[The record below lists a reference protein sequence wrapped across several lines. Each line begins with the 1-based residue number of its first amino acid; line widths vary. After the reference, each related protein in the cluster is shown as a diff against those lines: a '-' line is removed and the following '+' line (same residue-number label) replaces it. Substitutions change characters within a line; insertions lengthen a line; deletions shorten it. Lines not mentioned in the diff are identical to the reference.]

1 VDIKIRITVY
11 KLFMTQCAKIL
22 VGLIANFGNVF
33 YQTFTDVFFK
43 KFSIRKGMEIESHSN
58 CSPALYPQ
66 NTKKGQLN

>member
-33 YQTFTDVFFK
+33 IKRLQTFFF
-43 KFSIRKGMEIESHSN
+43 
-58 CSPALYPQ
+58 
-66 NTKKGQLN
+66 